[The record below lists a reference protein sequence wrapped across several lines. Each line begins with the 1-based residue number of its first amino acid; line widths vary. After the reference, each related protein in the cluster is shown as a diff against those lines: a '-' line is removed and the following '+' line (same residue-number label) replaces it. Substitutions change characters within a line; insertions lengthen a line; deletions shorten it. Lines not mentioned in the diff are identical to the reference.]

1 MRAWLGLGLAA
12 ALAVGTSPACG
23 SEGSPAAAPGA
34 ASTKESRAAALE
46 KGLALFRSK
55 AVDGKWGPPGKSD
68 PGVTALVLTAFLE
81 RPGGPA
87 ESDRPLVDAGIAWLL
102 TLQKEDGGI
111 YDKGSANYTTSLAVQ
126 ALSLHGKEKHA
137 AALAKAAAF
146 LRKMQFHEEGLE
158 GGNPA
163 ESRRVGKDDLRYGG
177 IGYGSDHT
185 QPDLSN
191 SQFALESL
199 RAAGVP
205 ESDPAFQ
212 KALVYLR
219 RTQNRKE
226 NETAGEPMQRADKDK
241 VFVRAAD
248 GGATYRPFDS
258 KAGEFARPDG
268 KLESRSYGS
277 MTYALLKCYL
287 FAGMKSDDPAFQ
299 DAAKWIRANYTWEE
313 NPGFPDPKLAG
324 QGLYYYYATAART
337 LELLGDGAAGSGA
350 DGKPRDWRGD
360 LGAKLIATQAADG
373 SWMNANDRWMEGL
386 PEICT
391 AFAVKALA
399 SATR

>member
-1 MRAWLGLGLAA
+1 VRRGRRGAGGPRRGLDEG
-12 ALAVGTSPACG
+12 G
-23 SEGSPAAAPGA
+23 SRRG
-34 ASTKESRAAALE
+34 LE
-46 KGLALFRSK
+46 KGLALLRSK

-87 ESDRPLVDAGIAWLL
+87 EADRPLVDAGIAWLL

-111 YDKGSANYTTSLAVQ
+111 YDKGNGNYVTSLAVQ

-137 AALAKAAAF
+137 AVLAKATVY
-146 LRKMQFHEEGLE
+146 LKKMQFHEEGGE
-158 GGNPA
+158 G
-163 ESRRVGKDDLRYGG
+163 RVVAKDDLRYGG
-177 IGYGSDHT
+177 IGYGSDPT

-226 NETAGEPMQRADKDK
+226 NETAGEPTQRTDKDK

-324 QGLYYYYATAART
+324 QGLYYYYATAARA
-337 LELLGDGAAGSGA
+337 LELLGEGAAGSGA
-350 DGKPRDWRGD
+350 DGKARDWRGD
-360 LGAKLIATQAADG
+360 IGAKLIATQAADG
-373 SWMNANDRWMEGL
+373 SWTNANDRWMEGL

-399 SATR
+399 SANR